1 MGAGD
6 CPSRTVEKGWGA
18 PPTTFRVEEAG
29 LPTPS
34 CPAAPGILRSYNQTM
49 LSERQDT
56 ILGLVVEAYLET
68 GRPVGSKAIVESSG
82 LDWAASTVRAE
93 LAALEAGG
101 YLSHPHTSAGRV
113 PTDLGYRRYVEALMP
128 KLPARQSEGTG
139 LETSRMRREVDAAM
153 RETTTALSHVTDLL
167 ALVVAPPLGTATV
180 HRVEAL
186 LLQPDVVMVIV
197 ITSAGDVTKRAFT
210 FPVEVDPG
218 LVEWTSSYLNESLV
232 GIEVGSRRIAS
243 KLLDPGLGGR
253 ESEFIRRLMPALADL
268 EQEGDATLY
277 VEGTG
282 RLLDERRSA
291 DLPQIDQLM
300 NALEQRA
307 SVLRMM
313 RSAIDERSVF
323 IWIGAENPQPE
334 LRSVSVVGANY
345 GLGHR
350 NLGAVGVVGP
360 TRMDYATAIASVS
373 EAARE
378 LSHYFENVY
387 S

>member
-1 MGAGD
+1 
-6 CPSRTVEKGWGA
+6 
-18 PPTTFRVEEAG
+18 
-29 LPTPS
+29 
-34 CPAAPGILRSYNQTM
+34 
-49 LSERQDT
+49 
-56 ILGLVVEAYLET
+56 
-68 GRPVGSKAIVESSG
+68 
-82 LDWAASTVRAE
+82 
-93 LAALEAGG
+93 
-101 YLSHPHTSAGRV
+101 
-113 PTDLGYRRYVEALMP
+113 
-128 KLPARQSEGTG
+128 
-139 LETSRMRREVDAAM
+139 MRREVDAAM
-153 RETTTALSHVTDLL
+153 RETTTVLSHMTDLL
-167 ALVVAPPLGTATV
+167 ALVVAPPIGTATI

-186 LLQPDVVMVIV
+186 LLQPDVVMVIA

-210 FPVEVDPG
+210 FPSEVDSG

-232 GIEVGSRRIAS
+232 GIEVGSRRIVS
-243 KLLDPGLGGR
+243 KLLDPGLGQP
-253 ESEFIRRLMPALADL
+253 ESEFIRRLMPALVDL

-300 NALEQRA
+300 TALEERA

-313 RSAIDERSVF
+313 RSAIEERSVF
-323 IWIGAENPQPE
+323 IWIGAENPQPQ

-350 NLGAVGVVGP
+350 NLGSVGVVGP
-360 TRMDYATAIASVS
+360 TRMDYATAISSVS

-378 LSHYFENVY
+378 LSRYFENVY

>member
-1 MGAGD
+1 
-6 CPSRTVEKGWGA
+6 
-18 PPTTFRVEEAG
+18 
-29 LPTPS
+29 
-34 CPAAPGILRSYNQTM
+34 M

-56 ILGLVVEAYLET
+56 ILGLVVEAYLEA

-82 LDWAASTVRAE
+82 LGCGASTVRSE

-113 PTDLGYRRYVEALMP
+113 PTDLGYRRYVEVLMP
-128 KLPARQSEGTG
+128 KLPARRGGRSEI
-139 LETSRMRREVDAAM
+139 EISRMRREVDAAM
-153 RETTTALSHVTDLL
+153 RETTTVLSHMTDLL
-167 ALVVAPPLGTATV
+167 ALVVAPPIGTATI

-186 LLQPDVVMVIV
+186 LLQPDVVMVIA

-210 FPVEVDPG
+210 FPSEVDSG

-232 GIEVGSRRIAS
+232 GIEVGSRRIVS
-243 KLLDPGLGGR
+243 KLLDPGLGQP
-253 ESEFIRRLMPALADL
+253 ESEFIRRLMPALVDL

-300 NALEQRA
+300 TALEERA

-313 RSAIDERSVF
+313 RSAIEERSVF
-323 IWIGAENPQPE
+323 IWIGAENPQPQ

-350 NLGAVGVVGP
+350 NLGSVGVVGP
-360 TRMDYATAIASVS
+360 TRMDYATAISSVS

-378 LSHYFENVY
+378 LSRYFENVY

>member
-1 MGAGD
+1 
-6 CPSRTVEKGWGA
+6 
-18 PPTTFRVEEAG
+18 
-29 LPTPS
+29 
-34 CPAAPGILRSYNQTM
+34 M

-82 LDWAASTVRAE
+82 LGWAPSTVRSE
-93 LAALEAGG
+93 LAALETAG

-128 KLPARQSEGTG
+128 KPAARRSA
-139 LETSRMRREVDAAM
+139 ETQIETLRARREVDAAM
-153 RETTTALSHVTDLL
+153 REATAALSRMTDLL
-167 ALVVAPPLGTATV
+167 ALVVAPPIGTATI

-186 LLQPDVVMVIV
+186 LLQPHVVMVIV

-210 FPVEVDPG
+210 FPAEVDPG
-218 LVEWTSSYLNESLV
+218 LVEWTSSYLNESLL

-243 KLLDPGLGGR
+243 RLLDPGLGHR
-253 ESEFIRRLMPALADL
+253 ESDFIRRLMPALVDL

-277 VEGTG
+277 LEGTG
-282 RLLDERRSA
+282 RLLDERRAA
-291 DLPQIDQLM
+291 DLPHIDQLM
-300 NALEQRA
+300 NALEERA

-313 RSAIDERSVF
+313 RSAIEERSVF
-323 IWIGAENPQPE
+323 LWIGAENPQPE

-350 NLGAVGVVGP
+350 NLGSVGVVGP
-360 TRMDYATAIASVS
+360 TRMDYATAIASVN

-378 LSHYFENVY
+378 LSRYFENVY
-387 S
+387 A